1 MDNRKT
7 SQGFAKFSIKTLVYV
22 VMIVV
27 AIVCATTAYSF
38 GSQIFSNEGVDPKP
52 GTDMTFT
59 VDEGTSIE
67 SFGKTLEE
75 FNVIKSSRV
84 FTVQSY
90 LYEVRY
96 SFNTSQS
103 NEEIFKIINAGP
115 EEDKK
120 ETETTTKAKG
130 E

>member
-67 SFGKTLEE
+67 IFGKTLEQLVDDGISGKVTKINDDSQE
-75 FNVIKSSRV
+75 KLQNAMEKIVNESSGG
-84 FTVQSY
+84 
-90 LYEVRY
+90 L
-96 SFNTSQS
+96 
-103 NEEIFKIINAGP
+103 ICIII
-115 EEDKK
+115 
-120 ETETTTKAKG
+120 
-130 E
+130 